1 MSSDLRTEVRTTPP
15 AVVIDLFGD
24 VTAAADAELTTAYD
38 HAAEQN
44 LPIVLNFQQASYIN
58 SAGIAIILSLLNQSR
73 RTDRVM
79 VISGLSS
86 HYRKIFQ
93 MVGLDQFT
101 SIYDDESAALAA
113 V

>member
-1 MSSDLRTEVRTTPP
+1 MSSDLRAELRTVAN
-15 AVVIDLFGD
+15 AVVVDLVGD
-24 VTAAADAELTTAYD
+24 VTHASEAELTAAYTK
-38 HAAEQN
+38 ASESN
-44 LPIVLNFQQASYIN
+44 LPIVLNFERANYVN
-58 SAGIAIILSLLNQSR
+58 SAGIAVIMHLLNQSR
-73 RTDRVM
+73 RANQKM

-101 SIYDDESAALAA
+101 TIYDDESAALAG

>member
-1 MSSDLRTEVRTTPP
+1 MSSDLTAEVRTLDR
-15 AVVIDLFGD
+15 AKVIDLIGD
-24 VTAAADAELTTAYD
+24 VTHAAEGELTTAYTQ
-38 HAAEQN
+38 ASKGG
-44 LPIVLNFQQASYIN
+44 LPIVLNFSKANYIN
-58 SAGIAIILSLLNQSR
+58 SAGIAIIMHLLNQNR
-73 RTDRVM
+73 RAGQTM

-101 SIYDDESAALAA
+101 TIYDDESTALAG

>member
-1 MSSDLRTEVRTTPP
+1 MSSDLRAEVRTTHHA
-15 AVVIDLFGD
+15 AVVDLFGD
-24 VTAAADAELTTAYD
+24 VTHASEVELTAAYD
-38 HAAEQN
+38 QASVTN
-44 LPIVLNFQQASYIN
+44 LPVVLNFEHANYIN
-58 SAGIAIILSLLNQSR
+58 SAGIAIIMHLLNQTR
-73 RTDRVM
+73 RAGRTM

-101 SIYDDESAALAA
+101 TIYDDESAALAG